1 MTVGIVT
8 DSTAYVPTE
17 LVQSLGIRVVP
28 VQVIVDSA
36 SYSEVNEISLE
47 EVFTAMRA
55 GAVVT
60 TSRPP
65 IEQFVSVFQELAD
78 QGCEHIIS
86 VHLSKELSGTY
97 EAAVIASGRVD
108 VPVTVI
114 DSQLIGMAFGYAVVS
129 GAELAQNGEH
139 ADIVA
144 AHIARRCAQASITFC
159 VDTLEFLQRGGRI
172 GSVQARVG
180 GALSVKPL
188 LAMKDGLVQSQEL
201 VRTSTKAVARLVE
214 LSVKNGKNSDIAVHH
229 VQAEESAIAV
239 AQAIQEKLGM
249 PQIPVIEV
257 GAVVGA
263 HVGPGTV
270 AVAICPVIST
280 P

>member
-1 MTVGIVT
+1 MTIGIVT
-8 DSTAYVPTE
+8 DSTAYVPDE
-17 LVQSLGIRVVP
+17 LVRANNISVIS
-28 VQVIVDSA
+28 VQVIVDGQSH
-36 SYSEVNEISLE
+36 SEVNEISLAD
-47 EVFTAMRA
+47 VFASIRSGSM
-55 GAVVT
+55 VT

-65 IEQFVSVFQELAD
+65 VEQFISLYQSLIS
-78 QGCEHIIS
+78 QGCDHIIS

-114 DSQLIGMAFGYAVVS
+114 DSGLIGMAFGYAVIS
-129 GAELAQNGEH
+129 GAQLAAAGEH
-139 ADIVA
+139 ADVVA
-144 AHIARRCAQASITFC
+144 AHIMSRCDKASMTFC

-188 LAMKDGLVQSQEL
+188 LAMKDGTVQSQEL
-201 VRTSTKAVARLVE
+201 VRTSNKAIARLIE
-214 LSVKNGKNSDIAVHH
+214 NSVKHGKNAQIAVHH
-229 VQAEESAIAV
+229 VQALDTAHKV
-239 AQAIQEKLGM
+239 AKALQEQLSLTEV
-249 PQIPVIEV
+249 PVIEA

-270 AVAICPVIST
+270 AVAICPLS
-280 P
+280 